1 MRSKDLFPEGWMRQ
15 KLRQFRFKGNFHDMD
30 GVLNIFDDPPEYK
43 SPTEGRDY
51 LAPENHSV
59 ALEVQR
65 LLKEERVF

>member
-1 MRSKDLFPEGWMRQ
+1 
-15 KLRQFRFKGNFHDMD
+15 MD